1 MIPPLCSV
9 LVRPHLEYCIQ
20 MWSPQQRTDRPVGA
34 CPEKGH
40 RNDPKVGTPFLIGQ
54 AEKAGVLQP
63 GEKKTLGRPY
73 SNLLVATEDLQE
85 RWGVTFQKGV

>member
-1 MIPPLCSV
+1 MENNKDDQ
-9 LVRPHLEYCIQ
+9 RP
-20 MWSPQQRTDRPVGA
+20 GA
-34 CPEKGH
+34 S
-40 RNDPKVGTPFLIGQ
+40 LIWGQ